1 MMKKKK
7 KKATRTC
14 KGCRTAYTSL
24 TRVVLLRLPKPPV
37 SAIHRMVLQNQ
48 SLVQLQILSVAL
60 FCNTVVLK

>member
-1 MMKKKK
+1 MKKKK
-7 KKATRTC
+7 KNATRMC